1 MQLDLALFLRLSR
14 SLEPTESV
22 GQAASD
28 DQLDVL
34 KALDRL
40 FLTVGERMELL
51 RTQDGV
57 QPAELPEMPV
67 AEMEPTKELPEEEE
81 PPAVPADDEAP
92 QIWTEQH
99 DRLYE
104 DVLWLFKM
112 GDNEGALVS
121 LGRLLDVAE
130 DTPELQRF
138 LDINEPKLV
147 GLYERLIGAFD
158 QPVKV
163 PETGIGDRYFWNVQ
177 EAQALLRM
185 GREAGSMAE
194 ILNRTALTR
203 IKTLSLAHRFH
214 REGLFVFQHAAKQA
228 N

>member
-14 SLEPTESV
+14 SLEATESV

-28 DQLDVL
+28 EHQDIL

-51 RTQDGV
+51 RTQGSAS
-57 QPAELPEMPV
+57 PAEIPEMPV
-67 AEMEPTKELPEEEE
+67 EEMEPTKEQLEEDA
-81 PPAVPADDEAP
+81 PPAVSEDEEAP
-92 QIWTEQH
+92 QVWTEQH

-104 DVLWLFKM
+104 DVLWLFRV

-121 LGRLLDVAE
+121 LGRLLNVAE
-130 DTPELQRF
+130 KTPELQRF

-147 GLYERLIGAFD
+147 GLYERLLGAFD
-158 QPVKV
+158 QPVSV

-177 EAQALLRM
+177 EAQVLLKL
-185 GREAGSMAE
+185 GRDAGTMDE
-194 ILNRTALTR
+194 VLNRTELTR

-214 REGLFVFQHAAKQA
+214 REGLYVFQHAAKPS

>member
-14 SLEPTESV
+14 SLEATESV

-28 DQLDVL
+28 DQQDVL

-40 FLTVGERMELL
+40 FLTVSERMELL
-51 RTQDGV
+51 RTQEGA
-57 QPAELPEMPV
+57 QPAEIPEMPV
-67 AEMEPTKELPEEEE
+67 EEMEPTKDPPEEEE
-81 PPAVPADDEAP
+81 PPSVTADEEAP
-92 QIWTEQH
+92 QVWTEQH

-104 DVLWLFKM
+104 DVLWLFRV

-147 GLYERLIGAFD
+147 GLYERLLGAFD
-158 QPVKV
+158 QPVTV

-177 EAQALLRM
+177 EAQGLLRM
-185 GREAGSMAE
+185 GKDAGSMAE
-194 ILNRTALTR
+194 ILDQTSLTR
-203 IKTLSLAHRFH
+203 IKTLSLAHRFQ
-214 REGLFVFQHAAKQA
+214 REGFFVFQQAAKKA

>member
-14 SLEPTESV
+14 SLEATESV

-28 DQLDVL
+28 DHQDIL

-51 RTQDGV
+51 RTQDAA
-57 QPAELPEMPV
+57 QPAEIPEMAV
-67 AEMEPTKELPEEEE
+67 EEMEPTKGLPEEEA
-81 PPAVPADDEAP
+81 PPVVAEDEEAL

-104 DVLWLFKM
+104 DVLWLFRV

-130 DTPELQRF
+130 NTPELQRF

-185 GREAGSMAE
+185 GKDAGSMAE
-194 ILNRTALTR
+194 ILNRTTLTR

-214 REGLFVFQHAAKQA
+214 REGLFVFQQAAKQT

>member
-14 SLEPTESV
+14 SLEATESV
-22 GQAASD
+22 GLVPGD
-28 DQLDVL
+28 DQQDIL

-40 FLTVGERMELL
+40 FLTVSERMELL
-51 RTQDGV
+51 RTQDAP
-57 QPAELPEMPV
+57 QPSTVTEMPV
-67 AEMEPTKELPEEEE
+67 AELEPTKEVPEETAPQGVAE
-81 PPAVPADDEAP
+81 DEDAP

-104 DVLWLFKM
+104 DILWLFRV

-138 LDINEPKLV
+138 LDINEAKLV
-147 GLYERLIGAFD
+147 GLYERLLGAFD

-163 PETGIGDRYFWNVQ
+163 PETGIGDRYFWNVE
-177 EAQALLRM
+177 EAQDLLRM
-185 GREAGSMAE
+185 GRDTGTMAGL
-194 ILNRTALTR
+194 IDRTSLTR

-214 REGLFVFQHAAKQA
+214 REGLFLFQHALKPS